1 MRCILFVA
9 VLVTLAAQTPKRIE
23 YETDVKPI
31 FQRHCL
37 TCHSAGQMT
46 AGLSLESYQGV
57 LKGGGSGE
65 IVKPGR
71 AAASLLYQVVAQET
85 DGVPRMP
92 LGQPKIPDNEIG
104 IIREWIQQGLLADA
118 TSQPKGQA
126 AQPVDFK
133 PASVNPAAGPAPMPT
148 NLPPFAVPE
157 PARPHPVTAL
167 DASPRA
173 PLLAIGGHERIY
185 LYDLKSRVLAG
196 ILPFPEGIPYMLR
209 FSRDG
214 ATLLAGGGRGVQS
227 GRVVLYD
234 VRTGKRTAVIGKETD
249 IVLAADLSADGK
261 MVALGGPSKVVKVF
275 SVPDGKP
282 LYQISKHTDWI
293 TAISFSPDGSHLATA
308 DRAGGI
314 FLWESKTGGI
324 IVSLAEHKDS
334 VTTLTWRG
342 DGRVLASGGEDGE
355 LVLWDSQNG
364 FPIATDTKTHIPKAT
379 GPVYGKP
386 RSGVLSADF
395 MPDGRLVTVGRDR
408 IIHIFSTDGKPQ
420 SASAPAESLL
430 TKVAAS
436 FDSKLAVAGDYDGRV
451 VLWNG
456 KETELIPRLSVPQPA
471 ARAGATAH

>member
-1 MRCILFVA
+1 
-9 VLVTLAAQTPKRIE
+9 
-23 YETDVKPI
+23 
-31 FQRHCL
+31 
-37 TCHSAGQMT
+37 
-46 AGLSLESYQGV
+46 
-57 LKGGGSGE
+57 
-65 IVKPGR
+65 
-71 AAASLLYQVVAQET
+71 
-85 DGVPRMP
+85 
-92 LGQPKIPDNEIG
+92 
-104 IIREWIQQGLLADA
+104 
-118 TSQPKGQA
+118 
-126 AQPVDFK
+126 
-133 PASVNPAAGPAPMPT
+133 
-148 NLPPFAVPE
+148 
-157 PARPHPVTAL
+157 
-167 DASPRA
+167 
-173 PLLAIGGHERIY
+173 
-185 LYDLKSRVLAG
+185 
-196 ILPFPEGIPYMLR
+196 
-209 FSRDG
+209 
-214 ATLLAGGGRGVQS
+214 
-227 GRVVLYD
+227 VVLYD
-234 VRTGKRTAVIGKETD
+234 VRTGKRTAVIGQETD

-386 RSGVLSADF
+386 RAGVLSADF
-395 MPDGRLVTVGRDR
+395 MPDGRLATVGRDR
-408 IIHIFSTDGKPQ
+408 IIHIFTTDGKPQ
-420 SASAPAESLL
+420 SASAPCESLL

-436 FDSKLAVAGDYDGRV
+436 FDSKLAIAGDYDGRV

-456 KETELIPRLSVPQPA
+456 KETELIPRLGVAQPA
-471 ARAGATAH
+471 ARAGAAAH